1 MQIRPV
7 EPRDLDLLSEID
19 GTVESSQY
27 LHVERTGE
35 GLGTAWRLHERPLRE
50 RLVRSNPID
59 DDRRFVI
66 KQIVTG
72 GDDGVA
78 LMAEHDGVPVAL
90 LAASPDFAAGTLR
103 IHELRVDFDYRRQ
116 GIATALIYQAIAAA
130 RDGELRA
137 VAAET
142 TTDNH
147 PAALLLAKCGF
158 DVAGLDAQRRS
169 NHDLVKEAVTLFWY
183 AALD

>member
-1 MQIRPV
+1 
-7 EPRDLDLLSEID
+7 
-19 GTVESSQY
+19 
-27 LHVERTGE
+27 
-35 GLGTAWRLHERPLRE
+35 
-50 RLVRSNPID
+50 
-59 DDRRFVI
+59 
-66 KQIVTG
+66 
-72 GDDGVA
+72 
-78 LMAEHDGVPVAL
+78 MAEHDGVPVAL
-90 LAASPDFAAGTLR
+90 WPRHPTSTAGTLR

-116 GIATALIYQAIAAA
+116 GIATALLYQAIAAA
-130 RDGELRA
+130 RDQELRA

-169 NHDLVKEAVTLFWY
+169 NHDLVKETVTLFWY